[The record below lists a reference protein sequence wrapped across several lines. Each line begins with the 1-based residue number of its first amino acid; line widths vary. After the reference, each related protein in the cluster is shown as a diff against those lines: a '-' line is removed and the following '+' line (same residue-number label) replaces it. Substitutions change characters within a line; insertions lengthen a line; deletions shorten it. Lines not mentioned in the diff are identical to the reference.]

1 MRDLAPNMT
10 DYLATRATFRLEVP
24 EVYNYARDVVDARA
38 AAEPD
43 KLALLAVGPDGGDA
57 RRFSF
62 ADLAASS
69 DRAARFLADQGVGKG
84 DRVFVML
91 PRIPDWYDVILGCI
105 KLGAIPMPATT
116 LLTPRDIAYRVTS
129 AEASAVV
136 VDAEGTTKV
145 NQIGA
150 DCPSLRTRVFLA
162 GGGYGGLPDEAS
174 GEAGG
179 WLSWADGLAAAGEG
193 PPEAEPTRSDD
204 PMLLYFT
211 SGTVAY
217 PKMVLHTQASLG
229 IGHQLTARFW
239 QDLKP
244 DDLHWTVSDFGWAKA
259 AWGKL
264 FGQWALGTANFLWD
278 VRGKPDFDLML
289 RLIGEHGITTFCAPP
304 TVYRALVLLDLAA
317 YDWSRLRHCVSA
329 GEPLNPEVIKVWR
342 DATGLT
348 VYDGYGQTE
357 TVNLVANFRCLEV
370 RPGSM
375 GKPVPGFDVVVIDDD
390 GGVLGPG
397 QEGHVAVR
405 VRPERPVGLFS
416 GYWRDPE
423 ATAAAFRGDFYDTGD
438 RAYVDEDG
446 YFWFVARDDDVIT
459 SAAYRIGPF
468 EVESALVEHPAV
480 AEAAV
485 VGKPDPRRGQVV
497 KAFVVLTPGH
507 EGSPALVQELQ
518 EHCRTVTAP
527 YKYPREIEF
536 TADLPKTISGKIRRV
551 ELRER
556 EQAAST

>member
-1 MRDLAPNMT
+1 MRDLPPNMT
-10 DYLATRATFRLEVP
+10 DYLATRASFRLEVP
-24 EVYNYARDVVDARA
+24 ERYNYARDVVDAW
-38 AAEPD
+38 AEREPG

-62 ADLAASS
+62 ADLARSS
-69 DRAARFLADQGVGKG
+69 DRAARFLAGQGVVKG

-91 PRIPDWYDVILGCI
+91 PRVPDWYDVVLGCI

-116 LLTPRDIAYRVTS
+116 LLTPRDIAYRVNS
-129 AEASAVV
+129 AEASVVV
-136 VDAEGTTKV
+136 VDAEATTKV
-145 NQIGA
+145 NQVAA
-150 DCPSLRTRVFLA
+150 DCPSLRSRVFLA
-162 GGGYGGLPDEAS
+162 GGGYGGIPDEAS
-174 GEAGG
+174 DQASG
-179 WLSWADGLAAAGEG
+179 WLSWADGLAAAGEE
-193 PPEAEPTRSDD
+193 PPEAEPTRADD

-244 DDLHWTVSDFGWAKA
+244 TDLHWTVSDFGWAKA

-264 FGQWALGTANFLWD
+264 FGQWALGAANFLWD
-278 VRGKPDFDLML
+278 VRAKPDFDLML

-304 TVYRALVLLDLAA
+304 TVYRALVQLDLAG
-317 YDWSRLRHCVSA
+317 YDWSGLRHCVSA

-342 DATGLT
+342 DTTGLT

-390 GGVLGPG
+390 GQVLGPG
-397 QEGHVAVR
+397 QEGHLAVR
-405 VRPERPVGLFS
+405 VKPERPVGMFT

-485 VGKPDPRRGQVV
+485 IGKPDPQRGQIV
-497 KAFVVLTPGH
+497 KAYVVLAPGH
-507 EGSPALVQELQ
+507 QGSDTLVGELQ

-527 YKYPREIEF
+527 YKYPREVEF
-536 TADLPKTISGKIRRV
+536 TAELPKTISGKIRRV

-556 EQAAST
+556 ELHRSG

>member
-1 MRDLAPNMT
+1 MGDLPPNMT
-10 DYLATRATFRLEVP
+10 DYLATRASFRLEVP
-24 EVYNYARDVVDARA
+24 ERYNYARDVVDAWA
-38 AAEPD
+38 AREPG
-43 KLALLAVGPDGGDA
+43 KLALLAVGPDGGDP

-62 ADLAASS
+62 ADLARSS
-69 DRAARFLADQGVGKG
+69 DRAARFLAGQGVDKG

-91 PRIPDWYDVILGCI
+91 PRIPDWYDVVLGCI
-105 KLGAIPMPATT
+105 KLGAVPMPATT
-116 LLTPRDIAYRVTS
+116 LLTPRDIAYRLNS
-129 AEASAVV
+129 AEASVVV

-145 NQIGA
+145 DQVAA
-150 DCPSLRTRVFLA
+150 DCPSLRTRVYLA
-162 GGGYGGLPDEAS
+162 GGGYGGIPDQAS
-174 GEAGG
+174 GQAGG
-179 WLSWADGLAAAGEG
+179 WVSWADGLAEAGDG

-217 PKMVLHTQASLG
+217 PKMVLHTQASAG
-229 IGHQLTARFW
+229 IGHQITARFW
-239 QDLKP
+239 QDLKAT
-244 DDLHWTVSDFGWAKA
+244 DLHWTVSDFGWAKA

-264 FGQWALGTANFLWD
+264 FGQWAVGAAVFLWD

-289 RLIGEHGITTFCAPP
+289 RLLGEYGVTTFCAPP
-304 TVYRALVLLDLAA
+304 TVYRALVLLDLAG

-329 GEPLNPEVIKVWR
+329 GEPLNPEVIKVWQA
-342 DATGLT
+342 ATGLT
-348 VYDGYGQTE
+348 IYDGYGQTE
-357 TVNLVANFRCLEV
+357 TVNLLANFRCLEV

-375 GKPVPGFDVVVIDDD
+375 GKPTPGFDVVVIDDD
-390 GGVLGPG
+390 ARVLGPG

-405 VRPERPVGLFS
+405 VRPERPVGMFS
-416 GYWRDPE
+416 GYWRDSE

-446 YFWFVARDDDVIT
+446 YFWFVGRADDVIT

-468 EVESALVEHPAV
+468 EVESALIEHPAV

-485 VGKPDPRRGQVV
+485 VGKPDPLRGQLV
-497 KAFVVLTPGH
+497 KAYVVLAPDH
-507 EGSPALVQELQ
+507 QGSDALVAELQ

-536 TADLPKTISGKIRRV
+536 TVELPKTISGKIRRV
-551 ELRER
+551 ELRDRELER
-556 EQAAST
+556 GG